1 MNFKNFIALALLVTL
16 QTNIVLA
23 QNESVEVIEAET
35 VEDEEVTEQEQGE
48 NIDEADLEVEEELS
62 EEEEINLLNE
72 KFLEAKN
79 QVNDAQ
85 DSLRN
90 SINQTSYLESKL
102 ESISEEIY
110 DLEEALEE
118 FEKNIA
124 NLSRDILDTNE
135 KIDEIT
141 ETIIET
147 KDKIEELDVEIS
159 YNIEQLLFVVQ
170 TLYFETDEAGFFDSD
185 DLQTVKLL
193 LAEQDVD
200 RILEEAENIS
210 MLENYMQLTLER
222 LEADKSELND
232 LYDKF
237 TALKEVKLELRKKL
251 EKEKTE
257 LQIQKIA
264 KENLLEATKG
274 EQQIYENLIEKSK
287 TEEAI
292 LRQEIISQIAK
303 YKEYRELIESIA
315 GEEVVEDDATF
326 LSWPMEP
333 TKGLSAY
340 FKDPSY
346 KAALGLEHYAIDIPA
361 YSGSSVGAAAPG
373 VVFKVKGGEGNDY
386 HYIIIGHSDGI
397 MTVYGHMYD
406 IFVEE
411 GQTVERGEI
420 IGLSGGTPGTRGA
433 GYLTTG
439 AHLHFEVIEDGVH
452 VDPLPFLDQT
462 KLPGRHQN

>member
-35 VEDEEVTEQEQGE
+35 VEDEEVTEQEQDE

-110 DLEEALEE
+110 DLEEALDE

-222 LEADKSELND
+222 LEDDKAELND

-326 LSWPMEP
+326 LSWPIEP
-333 TKGLSAY
+333 AQGLSAY
-340 FKDPSY
+340 FKDSSY
-346 KAALGLEHYAIDIPA
+346 RAALGIDHFAIDIPT
-361 YSGSSVGAAAPG
+361 YSGTSVGAAAPG

>member
-1 MNFKNFIALALLVTL
+1 MNFKNFIALALLITL
-16 QTNIVLA
+16 QANIVLA
-23 QNESVEVIEAET
+23 QEENVDVIESET
-35 VEDEEVTEQEQGE
+35 VEDEVVAEKEQDGSE
-48 NIDEADLEVEEELS
+48 DETNLEEGLS

-135 KIDEIT
+135 KIEEIT

-222 LEADKSELND
+222 LEDDKAELND

-237 TALKEVKLELRKKL
+237 TALKDVKIELRKKL

-333 TKGLSAY
+333 SNGLSAY
-340 FKDPSY
+340 FKDASY

-439 AHLHFEVIEDGVH
+439 AHLHFEVIEQGVH
-452 VDPLPFLDQT
+452 VDPLPFLDQS